1 MAKQVT
7 PGEILKAL
15 EDTAAR
21 LRTDAPQQYAELA
34 HALGALLADHADLRC
49 LGCALPLLGEFGEV
63 DVYVGFRPT
72 SLTPS
77 DGGVLAAFDTDVSVE
92 EWLSEM

>member
-7 PGEILKAL
+7 PGEILTAL
-15 EDTAAR
+15 EQTAAR
-21 LRTDAPQQYAELA
+21 LRSDAPDKYADLA
-34 HALGALLADHADLRC
+34 HGLGALLADFADLRC
-49 LGCALPLLGEFGEV
+49 LGSAQPLLGEFGEV

-72 SLTPS
+72 LRTPPH
-77 DGGVLAAFDTDVSVE
+77 GGVLAAFDTDVSVE